1 MDHLYPGVLEPMQE
15 VIENLLTLPKKCRKA
30 VKQPHRDSL
39 LALTE
44 KEEELKNLEKS
55 LARQSAALKE
65 KEQDLNERWDTG
77 RIQDIPVGSILPPAG
92 QLRRSCEAFSL
103 YSLAE
108 SIRQNGILQP
118 LTVRRVER
126 TVTESTDRYELIAGE
141 RRLRAAAAIGM
152 ETVPCIVLE
161 TNRSRAAE
169 LALIENLQRENL
181 NMFEH
186 ASAIASLM
194 DIHAMTQEE
203 IAKSLCCSQSAIANK
218 LRILRLTEEERAVI
232 LSHQLSE
239 RHART
244 FLRIKNLDIRKK
256 AVRYTAENRFN
267 VAQTEAYVDA
277 LLSAPQDSEKST
289 FGTEMTCTSDGTVS
303 FTDQPLQSSESVS
316 APHADSAGQN
326 RKLILKD
333 FRLFFNS
340 VDRAVSVL
348 REAGI
353 SVREEKEESENEI
366 RIIISLPVT
375 KSGQTPV

>member
-15 VIENLLTLPKKCRKA
+15 VIENLLTLPQKCRKA
-30 VKQPHRDSL
+30 AKQTRRDSL

-77 RIQDIPVGSILPPAG
+77 RIQDIPIGSILPGPG
-92 QLRRSCEAFSL
+92 QMRRTYEAFSL

-108 SIRQNGILQP
+108 SIRRNGILQP
-118 LTVRRVER
+118 LTVRRVKS
-126 TVTESTDRYELIAGE
+126 TVSDQTDSYELIAGE
-141 RRLRAAAAIGM
+141 RRLRAAAAIGK

-161 TNRSRAAE
+161 ADNSRAAE

-203 IAKSLCCSQSAIANK
+203 IAKSLCCSQSAVANK
-218 LRILRLTEEERAVI
+218 LRILRLTEEERAII
-232 LSHQLSE
+232 LSCQLSE

-244 FLRIKNLDIRKK
+244 FLRI
-256 AVRYTAENRFN
+256 
-267 VAQTEAYVDA
+267 
-277 LLSAPQDSEKST
+277 
-289 FGTEMTCTSDGTVS
+289 
-303 FTDQPLQSSESVS
+303 
-316 APHADSAGQN
+316 
-326 RKLILKD
+326 
-333 FRLFFNS
+333 
-340 VDRAVSVL
+340 
-348 REAGI
+348 
-353 SVREEKEESENEI
+353 
-366 RIIISLPVT
+366 
-375 KSGQTPV
+375 